1 MQPGEP
7 HPSLTLALKRLLR
20 PLVRVLIAQNVTFP
34 ALTRLLKEVY
44 VEVADADFQIP
55 GKPQT
60 DSRVNLLTGIHR
72 KDVRA
77 LRQSKRVQDAP
88 PPVLSRN
95 AHMIALWMGKP
106 DYLDARGQPRALPR
120 NAASDGSPSF
130 EGLVG
135 SVSKDIRSRAV
146 LDEWL
151 RLELV
156 SLSEDGLVQLNA
168 AAFVPRDDYADLA
181 FYFGRNL
188 RDHIAASGHNLL
200 GRDPPMLE
208 QAVYHEKLAPGSVAE
223 IAALARRLSKDA
235 LREINQKAFELSQK
249 DETASDAEQRITF
262 GLYFYSA
269 PDDDAETGED

>member
-20 PLVRVLIAQNVTFP
+20 PLVRVLIAQGFAFP

-44 VEVADADFQIP
+44 VEVAEKDFEIA

-60 DSRVNLLTGIHR
+60 DSRLNLLTGIHR
-72 KDVRA
+72 KDIRA
-77 LRQSKRVQDAP
+77 LRQAKRVHDAP

-95 AHMIALWMGKP
+95 AHMIALWMGMP
-106 DYLDARGQPRALPR
+106 EYLDARGQPRALPS
-120 NAASDGSPSF
+120 NASADGGPSF
-130 EGLVG
+130 EGLVD

-156 SLSEDGLVQLNA
+156 RLDEDGLVQLNA
-168 AAFVPRDDYADLA
+168 AAFVPREDYADLA

-200 GRDPPMLE
+200 GGDPPMLE
-208 QAVYHEKLAPGSVAE
+208 QAVYHEKLTPGSVAE
-223 IAALARRLSKDA
+223 IAALARHLGKDA
-235 LREINQKAFELSQK
+235 LLEINQKAFELSQK
-249 DETASDAEQRITF
+249 DKDASDARQRITF
-262 GLYFYSA
+262 GLYFFSA
-269 PDDDAETGED
+269 PDDDADAGED